1 MASNDRIEP
10 SGEVWEADWV
20 RPRLRRFGSAVAA
33 VVPDGFPAYARV
45 LHPAVAPDGRFA
57 RWAEVA
63 ARTGRR
69 VHPLAQFA
77 AVARP
82 AGGGA
87 AWPGREPETGA
98 LPADA
103 FRELCAVLARHTDA
117 ADRCRFCLWEGY
129 GRLYPATP
137 RRGPRVRLPGRDH
150 LLFTGP
156 LAAAAGPGWW
166 LPHDGGAHQTPN
178 LFWPADRAWCVAS
191 EIDLHCTFVGG
202 SAALVE
208 EVLAAPG
215 LEAWP
220 VRPGDPVAHD
230 SDHVNTP

>member
-1 MASNDRIEP
+1 MASHDRIEP
-10 SGEVWEADWV
+10 SDEVGAADWV

-33 VVPDGFPAYARV
+33 VVPDGFPAYARI
-45 LHPAVAPDGRFA
+45 LHPAVTGDDRFA

-77 AVARP
+77 AIARP
-82 AGGGA
+82 AGGKT
-87 AWPGREPETGA
+87 AWPGREPDTGT

-103 FRELCAVLARHTDA
+103 FRELCAVLARHTGA
-117 ADRCRFCLWEGY
+117 ADRCWFCLWEGY
-129 GRLYPATP
+129 GWLDPAA
-137 RRGPRVRLPGRDH
+137 RRRARVRLPGRDH

-156 LAAAAGPGWW
+156 LAAAAGPAWW
-166 LPHDGGAHQTPN
+166 PSDDDWVHQTPN
-178 LFWPADRAWCVAS
+178 LFWPADHAWCVAS
-191 EIDLHCTFVGG
+191 EIDLHCTLVGG

-208 EVLAAPG
+208 DVLATDG

-230 SDHVNTP
+230 SDHVNIP